1 MHALYMATYITPYHQ
16 LTSSLNLLDQAV
28 VAASETELAEATTR
42 TQIVSVFCN
51 APCSCIT
58 PPQDSCCSTLCPC
71 ILQVGRHAHSV
82 CMCLCRYG
90 DLEAIEDFIAIGR
103 DINEGDPDGRT
114 ALHYA
119 VVYDKQDVVKALIE
133 AGVDLEKSEDLQNTP
148 LHYACG
154 YGRGMC
160 VEILIDAGAN
170 THATNNSGKTGLD
183 LVK

>member
-1 MHALYMATYITPYHQ
+1 M
-16 LTSSLNLLDQAV
+16 
-28 VAASETELAEATTR
+28 
-42 TQIVSVFCN
+42 
-51 APCSCIT
+51 
-58 PPQDSCCSTLCPC
+58 
-71 ILQVGRHAHSV
+71 
-82 CMCLCRYG
+82 
-90 DLEAIEDFIAIGR
+90 
-103 DINEGDPDGRT
+103 
-114 ALHYA
+114 
-119 VVYDKQDVVKALIE
+119 VKALIE